1 MWQSWTLFLFLFV
14 PSFGRAQ
21 ERTSPPNNA
30 VVVRQ
35 NTTLAGEFSTISAA
49 INSLPGDSSRQ
60 VLFIFPGTYSE
71 QVTIT
76 REGPLV
82 VSR

>member
-14 PSFGRAQ
+14 ASFGRAQ

-35 NTTLAGEFSTISAA
+35 NTTFAGEFSTISAA
-49 INSLPGDSSRQ
+49 INSLPDDGSRQ
-60 VLFIFPGTYSE
+60 VIFIHPGRYSE

-76 REGPLV
+76 REGALV